1 MQREEPMNMNWSAL
15 LAALA
20 LTVATPAFGA
30 EAQTYP
36 AKPIHLVIGLPAGGG
51 ADAIARFVAAALGDD
66 LGQPVV
72 VENRPGSNGLIAAE
86 AVAKAQPDGYTLL
99 FGGLTS
105 AALFRVLGRELSFD
119 PVTDFAPVSLV
130 ATLPMVLVVGDA
142 MPVKTL
148 GDLLAFAKARPGQMN
163 YASSGN
169 GSALQLSMEMLK
181 SRTGLDATHVPYKGG
196 VQAIPDLL
204 SGQIHVMFEILPT
217 QVANIRAGKVRALA
231 ITSARR
237 NPQIPEVPTMAEAG
251 VPDFDAAIWYT
262 VFAPGHTPPAII
274 EALNVRISALL
285 RSAQLR
291 GRLEELGAEAVPSTP
306 QDVLRLQKVELER
319 WTGAIRRAGVTLD

>member
-204 SGQIHVMFEILPT
+204 SGQIHVMFEILPP
-217 QVANIRAGKVRALA
+217 QGANIRAGKVRALA
-231 ITSARR
+231 ITSSKR
-237 NPQIPEVPTMAEAG
+237 NSQIPEVPTMAEAG
-251 VPDFDAAIWYT
+251 VRDFEAAIWYA
-262 VFAPGHTPPAII
+262 VAGPARTPAAII
-274 EALNVRISALL
+274 EKLNAELAKVL
-285 RSAQLR
+285 RSPELRERLAQL
-291 GRLEELGAEAVPSTP
+291 GADARPSTP
-306 QDVLRLQKVELER
+306 AEGLRLQKAEIER
-319 WTGAIRRAGVTLD
+319 WTRVIRTAGVTLD